1 MQVTRRTVLASSA
14 AALIARPAFAQQDV
28 IKVGVISS
36 QTGPFAAVGRQMMAG
51 IRLYM
56 QEHGD
61 VVAGKKVEIVLRD
74 DAGVADQARRQAQEL
89 VASGQ
94 AQFLAGFT
102 LTPAALAAAPIA
114 TQAKTPM
121 VVMVGATS
129 IIPDRSPFI
138 VRSHLSVPQFAVPY
152 GRWIAEQ
159 QVKTLITLVA
169 DYGPGQDY
177 EGFLSQGFQ
186 ERGGKVIANLRVPLA
201 SPDFA
206 PFLQRVANEKPD
218 ALFIFVPAGG
228 VANVLM
234 KQIKERGL
242 VENGIKLFAETNIV
256 DDELVDSMG
265 DVAIGAVT
273 IGAYSSSHDS
283 DKNRKFVEA
292 FRKQNNVRPNI
303 VGVAGYDGMHFIYEA
318 LRKTNGSTDGTK
330 NLQAM
335 MDLEWESPRGPVK
348 LDPTTR
354 DLIQNAYVRRTE
366 RAANGEMQNIEFATI
381 PMVKDPTR
389 PAKP

>member
-1 MQVTRRTVLASSA
+1 MHITRRTVLASSA
-14 AALIARPAFAQQDV
+14 AALVARPTFAQDV

-36 QTGPFAAVGRQMMAG
+36 QTGPFAAVGRQMTAG

-61 VVAGKKVEIVLRD
+61 VAAGKKIEIVLRD

-94 AQFLAGFT
+94 VQFLAGFT

-218 ALFIFVPAGG
+218 GLFIFVPAGG
-228 VANVLM
+228 VVRVHM
-234 KQIKERGL
+234 HR
-242 VENGIKLFAETNIV
+242 
-256 DDELVDSMG
+256 ELEA
-265 DVAIGAVT
+265 VA
-273 IGAYSSSHDS
+273 
-283 DKNRKFVEA
+283 
-292 FRKQNNVRPNI
+292 
-303 VGVAGYDGMHFIYEA
+303 
-318 LRKTNGSTDGTK
+318 
-330 NLQAM
+330 
-335 MDLEWESPRGPVK
+335 
-348 LDPTTR
+348 
-354 DLIQNAYVRRTE
+354 
-366 RAANGEMQNIEFATI
+366 
-381 PMVKDPTR
+381 
-389 PAKP
+389 